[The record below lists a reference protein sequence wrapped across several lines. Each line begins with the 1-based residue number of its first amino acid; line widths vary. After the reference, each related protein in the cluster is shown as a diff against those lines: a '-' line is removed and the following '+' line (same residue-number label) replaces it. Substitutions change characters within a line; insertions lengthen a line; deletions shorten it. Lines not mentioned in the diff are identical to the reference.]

1 MRTNSSSVK
10 RPRLSIDVDTV
21 ARRRLRIAAARRDMS
36 VRRYVLEAIEERV
49 RQDLGD
55 DEEGLLTL
63 SAAADPVLA
72 AVWDNAKDAAYDHL

>member
-1 MRTNSSSVK
+1 
-10 RPRLSIDVDTV
+10 
-21 ARRRLRIAAARRDMS
+21 MS